1 MILHQTRMLVR
12 RKGSVVLRTAAM
24 LGLAVFALPAN
35 AASASAA
42 KITEQTGAVHIV
54 SGDATLDATL
64 ITENI
69 LRIEVRTGGRS
80 DSRTPVVDPDLKVRP
95 FARTSI
101 TIENNYQVLRT
112 AKMRVTIARTAP
124 ASIAVYDAA
133 GRKLLEQKTPFQE
146 ASEHYAAF
154 SHDIRENLYG
164 MRGLDIRDNSN
175 SLLRNNGA
183 TVSSGNQGD
192 GGAPWFFTT
201 HYGVLIDSDGGSF
214 RARDNVIML
223 NAISRDEL
231 EYYVVV
237 GSPLDVISGFA
248 LISGRPP
255 LPPKWT
261 LGFINSQ
268 WGTSEKEVRDIVQTY
283 RKKSIPLDGFIL
295 DFDWKAWGE
304 DHYGEWRWNSSNA
317 PGNHEPN
324 LFSNGASGAFAAE
337 LKRQGVNLGGILKPR
352 ILLYKLG
359 SATDFQEPAA
369 YAEAHKLWHPDE
381 PAIVDYVTGR
391 PARDLDFTKAAT
403 RDWYW
408 SHLEPAFDSGMAAW
422 WNDEADITDV
432 RRGQYFNYDNLQFLG
447 MGRMLYEGQRS
458 HSDTRVWSINRSFY
472 AGAQRYG
479 YAEWSGDIETGFT
492 SMAQQRARMLATLN
506 LGEPHWSMDS
516 GGFNGHPSAE
526 NYARWVEF
534 ATFVPIDRVHG
545 TYYEKRQPWLYGPV
559 AETAAVKAIRLRYAL
574 LPYIYAFERQASE
587 SGVGVVRPMFWMFPD
602 DRDFTN
608 ESSQWMFGDAL
619 LVSPV
624 VAPGEREH
632 RVVLPEGAWYDYAR
646 GSRYLGK
653 RTVRLKVNDKTWDDI
668 PIFVREGSI
677 LATQSVPNYVG
688 ETPVEQVT
696 LDVFPADRLAQFTF
710 YDDDGVS
717 YAYEHGA
724 YFKQTITT
732 QRKRS
737 TIRLAF
743 STPEGSFHSA
753 LKTYL
758 VVVHGVA
765 AKRAVLEGSASGRNG
780 ALEWSAGRDRFGSY
794 TQLRVPSGRAANIS
808 LQ

>member
-1 MILHQTRMLVR
+1 
-12 RKGSVVLRTAAM
+12 M
-24 LGLAVFALPAN
+24 LGLAILALPGH
-35 AASASAA
+35 AASAPVI
-42 KITEQTGAVHIV
+42 KIAEQPGAVHIV
-54 SGDATLDATL
+54 SADTTLDATL
-64 ITENI
+64 IAENI
-69 LRIEVRTGGRS
+69 LRIEVRTNGRP
-80 DSRTPVVDPDLKVRP
+80 DSRTPVVNPDLKVHP
-95 FARTSI
+95 FAKTNV
-101 TIENNYQVLRT
+101 TTENNNVVLRT

-124 ASIAVYDAA
+124 TSIAVYDAT
-133 GRKLLEQKTPFQE
+133 GRMLLEQKAPIQE

-154 SHDIRENLYG
+154 LHDIRENLYG

-175 SLLRNNGA
+175 NLLRNNGA
-183 TVSSGNQGD
+183 TVKSGNQGD

-223 NAISRDEL
+223 NAISRDAL

-237 GSPLDVISGFA
+237 GSPLDVMSGFA
-248 LISGRPP
+248 SISGRPP

-268 WGTSEKEVRDIVQTY
+268 WRSSEAEVRGIVQTY
-283 RKKSIPLDGFIL
+283 REKHIPLDGFIL

-304 DHYGEWRWNSSNA
+304 DHYGEWRWNSGNA

-324 LFSNGASGAFAAE
+324 LFPNGASGGFAAD

-352 ILLYKLG
+352 ILLYKPG
-359 SATDFQEPAA
+359 STTDFQEPAA

-381 PAIVDYVTGR
+381 PSIVDYVTGR
-391 PARDLDFTKAAT
+391 PARDLDFTKAET
-403 RDWYW
+403 RDWFW
-408 SHLEPAFDSGMAAW
+408 SHLEPAFDSGMTAW
-422 WNDEADITDV
+422 WNDEADVTDV
-432 RRGQYFNYDNLQFLG
+432 RRGQFFDYDNLQFLG

-458 HSDTRVWSINRSFY
+458 HSDKRVWSINRSFY

-479 YAEWSGDIETGFT
+479 YAEWSGDIETGFA

-516 GGFNGHPSAE
+516 GGFNGHPSPE
-526 NYARWVEF
+526 NYARWLEF
-534 ATFVPIDRVHG
+534 AAFVPIDRVHG
-545 TYYEKRQPWLYGPV
+545 TIDEKRQPWVYGPV
-559 AETAAVKAIRLRYAL
+559 AEAAAVKAIRLRYAL
-574 LPYIYAFERQASE
+574 LPYIYAFEHQATE
-587 SGVGVVRPMFWMFPD
+587 TGVGVVRPMFWMFPN
-602 DRDFTN
+602 DRDFAN
-608 ESSQWMFGDAL
+608 ETSQWMFGDAL

-624 VAPGEREH
+624 VIPGERDH

-646 GSRYLGK
+646 GSRYQGK
-653 RTVRLKVNDKTWDDI
+653 RTVHLKVNDKTWDDI

-677 LATQSVPNYVG
+677 LATQPVPNYVG

-696 LDVFPADRLAQFTF
+696 LDAFPADRLAQFTF

-724 YFKQTITT
+724 YFKQAVTV

-737 TIRLAF
+737 RVQLVF
-743 STPEGSFHSA
+743 SAPEGTFHSA

-765 AKRAVLEGSASGRNG
+765 AKKAALEGLASVQNG
-780 ALEWSAGRDRFGSY
+780 ALEWSTGRDRFGPY
-794 TQLRVPSGRAANIS
+794 TQLRVSSGQAVSIA
-808 LQ
+808 LL